1 MCGDPKTGRGVRAYK
16 ILSKIARA
24 AAATPCRDLLL
35 ARRRTTAL
43 ALFDEIDANADGVV
57 SPSELIEP

>member
-1 MCGDPKTGRGVRAYK
+1 MRAYK